1 MIQDAEFVPLGK
13 RYLRGLVED
22 LELFAVVSRTTAEP
36 RRRRIDPVCRMDLAT
51 GEAAATLSFPGE
63 ERVFCSQECLQR
75 FVAAPERYGLQVSR
89 P

>member
-63 ERVFCSQECLQR
+63 ERVFCSQECRQR
-75 FVAAPERYGLQVSR
+75 VVAAQERYGLQVSR